1 MGCFIVVSKRLGKV
15 LVGSVGLALAI
26 LSDDLI
32 LLVPVRARALISD
45 AVPFLLEFLA
55 LKRMTMTTFKVL
67 VGVIALGE
75 MLTTRAWIAVAVIAA
90 AALGAAVLENRRKP
104 SRPTI

>member
-1 MGCFIVVSKRLGKV
+1 MLG
-15 LVGSVGLALAI
+15 GSVGLALAI

-45 AVPFLLEFLA
+45 AVPFLFVFLA

-67 VGVIALGE
+67 VAIEPVITALVGVIALGE
-75 MLTTRAWIAVAVIAA
+75 MLTTRTWIAVAVIAA

-104 SRPTI
+104 SRLTI